1 MVARHLGTPDQELIL
16 LVGLRVLNVAIFA
29 SCLPVLW
36 GLRGEGPPSK

>member
-16 LVGLRVLNVAIFA
+16 LVLRALNVAIFA
-29 SCLPVLW
+29 SCLLVLW